1 MKVAVVGA
9 NGKIGQHVVK
19 LLQQSTAHNAV
30 AMVRKEQQID
40 ALAKQKI
47 NARLLDLTADVGAIH
62 DALVGVD
69 AVIFTAGSG
78 GHTGS
83 DMTLRIDLDGAVKT
97 IEAAEQG
104 GIKRFV
110 IVSALQAH
118 NREFWPSE
126 MAAYY
131 VAKHY
136 ADRELIH
143 SGLDYTIVR
152 PGLLTDDASTGKIKL
167 SANLTE
173 GEIPRQDVAKV
184 LVHVLDKPNT
194 IGKAFDMVSGDVDI
208 ESAIRN
214 LA

>member
-9 NGKIGQHVVK
+9 NGKIGQHVVN
-19 LLQQSTAHNAV
+19 LLQQSTAHKAV
-30 AMVRKEQQID
+30 AMVRKEQQLDALNRQNID
-40 ALAKQKI
+40 A
-47 NARLLDLTADVGAIH
+47 RLIDLTADVGAIQ

-118 NREFWPSE
+118 NREFWHPD
-126 MAAYY
+126 MAPYY

-136 ADRELIH
+136 ADRELMR

-152 PGLLTDDASTGKIKL
+152 PGLLTNDASTGAIKID
-167 SANLTE
+167 ANITT
-173 GEIPRQDVAKV
+173 GEIPREDVAKV

-194 IGKAFDMVSGDVDI
+194 IGKAFDMVSGSVDI
-208 ESAIRN
+208 DSAIRG